1 MKGKILADIVR
12 QERER
17 EKTLTYGEKEIKR
30 KRHEI
35 KTVKELYDKPK
46 KVKFKN
52 RDGINMGDFRAIHKN
67 IISYG
72 LSKSA
77 MAVYPVLCS
86 QADYKEDKTFQISQ
100 KNISKLA
107 GISESGV
114 RRSIKEL
121 EDACLL
127 YKEKITEK
135 RHYYVYN
142 INFIRES
149 ELGDNDNKGKIVY
162 FYTCIIHNGIWAALK
177 PRAKILYLA
186 MRIKAKQDWKAYSYI
201 EGKEYDGDFQ
211 GLNHTKYIQTRK
223 WDICHLSL
231 SKLCQ
236 VAKVERTNIKEVMD
250 ELEKFKLIERID
262 RWTKVYLRPERFI
275 NKPLNGKSPIKT

>member
-1 MKGKILADIVR
+1 MRGKILTDIIR
-12 QERER
+12 QKRER
-17 EKTLTYGEKEIKR
+17 EKTLTYGEKEIER

-52 RDGINMGDFRAIHKN
+52 RDGINIDDFRAIHKN

-77 MAVYPVLCS
+77 LAVYPVLCS
-86 QADYKEDKTFQISQ
+86 RADFKEDKPFQISQ
-100 KNISKLA
+100 RNIAKLA
-107 GISESGV
+107 GISENSV
-114 RRSIKEL
+114 RKGIKEL
-121 EDACLL
+121 EDAELL

-135 RHYYVYN
+135 RRYYVYN

-149 ELGDNDNKGKIVY
+149 QLGKHKGKTVY
-162 FYTCIIHNGIWAALK
+162 FYTCIIHNGIWAKLK
-177 PRAKILYLA
+177 PRAKILYIA

-201 EGKEYDGDFQ
+201 EGDEYDGDFQ

-223 WDICHLSL
+223 WDICHLSI
-231 SKLCQ
+231 SELCRI
-236 VAKVERTNIKEVMD
+236 VGVERTNIKEVMD

-262 RWTKVYLRPERFI
+262 RWMKVYLRPERFI
-275 NKPLNGKSPIKT
+275 NKPVNGKSPIKT